1 MVQRLV
7 SMRPWLPEIPGRNR
21 GLLFLGEAR
30 TNPTP
35 RPPINAEFLLHLLM
49 SPEECDGLVGDLEER
64 FNNLVPRIGQRLA
77 SIWYT
82 KQVVTSLLP
91 LCMAAFRRLG
101 SSGIVSVVTL
111 VLWLVGMGAV
121 ADELKQVFNRRYR
134 KRR

>member
-1 MVQRLV
+1 VVQRLV

-82 KQVVTSLLP
+82 KQVVTSLCRYAWP
-91 LCMAAFRRLG
+91 LFDGLVPQV
-101 SSGIVSVVTL
+101 SSVSS
-111 VLWLVGMGAV
+111 LWCYG
-121 ADELKQVFNRRYR
+121 
-134 KRR
+134 